1 MKLKPLS
8 PKLDIIFKKIFSE
21 NKDLLKSL
29 LSAMLDIPIEQMG
42 EVLVLNGELMPND
55 IDGKVSRLDLSAEIN
70 QVKVNIEIQIKQQ
83 NDYADRSLYYW
94 AKMYVSDLKSGSSY
108 AKLKKTISINILDFN
123 LLKTDSCHSKVEA
136 IIKETGEKFSD
147 KFEMHFFELRKLSE
161 EPKID
166 RKLKLWLRFLK
177 AEREEDF
184 VMLEREKD
192 VDINKAIDVV
202 HDMSADE
209 KIRQEAW
216 TREKTLNDYY
226 SDMCNARE
234 EGREEGVEIG
244 REEGREEE
252 RMNIIKNLKAMGL
265 SQKDIERAVNGLN
278 V

>member
-29 LSAMLDIPIEQMG
+29 LSAMLDTPIEQMG

-55 IDGKVSRLDLSAEIN
+55 IDGKVSRLDLSAEFN
-70 QVKVNIEIQIKQQ
+70 KVKVNIEIQIKQQ
-83 NDYADRSLYYW
+83 NDYVDRSLYYW
-94 AKMYVSDLKSGSSY
+94 AKMYVSDLKSGLSY

-136 IIKETGEKFSD
+136 IIKETGERFSD

-161 EPKID
+161 ESKID

-184 VMLEREKD
+184 AMLEKEND
-192 VDINKAIDVV
+192 VAINKAINVV

-226 SDMCNARE
+226 SDMFNARE
-234 EGREEGVEIG
+234 EGIQEGIEK
-244 REEGREEE
+244 E

-265 SQKDIERAVNGLN
+265 SQKDIDRAVNGLSL
-278 V
+278 

>member
-29 LSAMLDIPIEQMG
+29 LSAMLDTPIEQMG

-108 AKLKKTISINILDFN
+108 AKLKKTISINILDFD

-136 IIKETGEKFSD
+136 VIKETGEKFSD
-147 KFEMHFFELRKLSE
+147 KFEMHFFELRKLSK
-161 EPKID
+161 EPKIN

-184 VMLEREKD
+184 AMLEREKD

-202 HDMSADE
+202 HNMSADE

-234 EGREEGVEIG
+234 EGFKEGIEIG
-244 REEGREEE
+244 RKKVREKTIEAMKKLGYSQEE
-252 RMNIIKNLKAMGL
+252 IDKAIG
-265 SQKDIERAVNGLN
+265 IY
-278 V
+278 